1 MELTKFVNQLQDI
14 AHQGYAMCDLEVH
27 IVTPDSEADVIIEN
41 PTIRPQVINNEKVR
55 LVLSNED

>member
-41 PTIRPQVINNEKVR
+41 PTIRPQVINNEK
-55 LVLSNED
+55 SD